1 MTNEKTDKQ
10 SIEDLKARYEALNK
24 RKIQAEANLEN
35 ARNQLEELKT
45 QARSEFGTDDIEALQ
60 KMLTDMQAE
69 NERKRAAYQE
79 NLDRIEK
86 DLTAVAEKYKQVD
99 AGESDEPKN
108 E

>member
-1 MTNEKTDKQ
+1 MTNQKTNKQ
-10 SIEDLKARYEALNK
+10 TIDELKARYEALNK

-35 ARNQLEELKT
+35 AKNQLEELKA
-45 QARSEFGTDDIEALQ
+45 QARSEFGTDDIASLE
-60 KMLTDMQAE
+60 KMLTDMEAD

-79 NLDRIEK
+79 SLDSIEK

-99 AGESDEPKN
+99 TAEADSPEN

>member
-1 MTNEKTDKQ
+1 MTNQKTDKQ
-10 SIEDLKARYEALNK
+10 SIDDLKARYEALNK

-35 ARNQLEELKT
+35 AKNQLEELKA

-60 KMLTDMQAE
+60 KMLTDMQTE

-86 DLTAVAEKYKQVD
+86 DLADVAEKYKQVD
-99 AGESDEPKN
+99 AGESDESKN

>member
-1 MTNEKTDKQ
+1 MTNEKAEKQ
-10 SIEDLKARYEALNK
+10 RIEDLKARYEALNK

-45 QARSEFGTDDIEALQ
+45 QARSEFGTDDIEALK

-79 NLDRIEK
+79 NLDRIET
-86 DLTAVAEKYKQVD
+86 DLAAVAEKYKQVD
-99 AGESDEPKN
+99 AGESDESTN